1 MGSAFGMT
9 LLDQGTNEVIPGRP
23 AGPDPESTPRFAD
36 MDSGVAAARPL
47 AAVAARPGMT

>member
-9 LLDQGTNEVIPGRP
+9 LLDQGTIEVIPDGPQGRTGKP
-23 AGPDPESTPRFAD
+23 QPRFAD
-36 MDSGVAAARPL
+36 MDSGLAAARPL